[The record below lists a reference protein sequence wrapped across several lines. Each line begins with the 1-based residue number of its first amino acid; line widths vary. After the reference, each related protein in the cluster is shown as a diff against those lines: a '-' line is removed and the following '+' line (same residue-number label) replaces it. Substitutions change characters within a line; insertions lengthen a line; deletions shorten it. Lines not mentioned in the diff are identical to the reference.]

1 MTIRVA
7 LVDDQELVRTG
18 LAMVIDACEDM
29 RVVAQAGD
37 GAQALAVL
45 AATHADVVLMDVQ
58 MPKLNGVDA
67 TAALTARGEVP
78 KVIVLTTFDL
88 DDYAYAALR
97 AGASGFLLKDAS
109 AAEVIAA
116 IRSVHSGDAV
126 IAPSTTRRML
136 DHLSRGAPRPR
147 DDHAV
152 AALTDREREVL
163 VEIARGYANPEIAR
177 RLYLSEATVKTHVGH
192 ILAKLGLGDRVHV
205 VIFAYDHG
213 LVRPGKDQPAAGPR
227 PAPAPTLSAAPA
239 TTLGAMTKLLVR
251 PAAARRSPGRRV
263 NSRKPG
269 ARLAAVPAS
278 QSAMPTRAIPDR
290 AASETARR
298 TTRAAYTA
306 LGWVGLFSPFIYCE
320 PSKRT
325 HDDTRLVCHIIC
337 CLRVVCTMATRQV
350 PVPCWSLG
358 SSFWRRIWP

>member
-37 GAQALAVL
+37 GAQALAML

-67 TAALTARGEVP
+67 TAALTARGEAP

-177 RLYLSEATVKTHVGH
+177 RLYLSEATVKTHVGR
-192 ILAKLGLGDRVHV
+192 ILAKLGLRDRVHV

-213 LVRPGKDQPAAGPR
+213 LVRPG
-227 PAPAPTLSAAPA
+227 
-239 TTLGAMTKLLVR
+239 
-251 PAAARRSPGRRV
+251 
-263 NSRKPG
+263 
-269 ARLAAVPAS
+269 
-278 QSAMPTRAIPDR
+278 
-290 AASETARR
+290 
-298 TTRAAYTA
+298 
-306 LGWVGLFSPFIYCE
+306 
-320 PSKRT
+320 
-325 HDDTRLVCHIIC
+325 
-337 CLRVVCTMATRQV
+337 
-350 PVPCWSLG
+350 
-358 SSFWRRIWP
+358 